1 MLTQKNI
8 TRTKPCQIADRPS
21 PWVKNE
27 EGDMNTDDT
36 DPGESADGP
45 AEAGPGEAEYAVGY
59 GKPPRSA
66 CFRPGQSGNP
76 GGRPKGARGL
86 SAIVRAALLGEKLEV
101 KLNGRRRRVSKFEVS
116 IIQLANRAAQGQERA
131 TREAIRLVEAAEAR
145 AQSADAAWRPGAGD
159 EIVIADLL
167 RRVRE
172 EP

>member
-1 MLTQKNI
+1 MN
-8 TRTKPCQIADRPS
+8 ADER
-21 PWVKNE
+21 
-27 EGDMNTDDT
+27 
-36 DPGESADGP
+36 DPEESAADP
-45 AEAGPGEAEYAVGY
+45 AEAGPREAEYAVGY

-76 GGRPKGARGL
+76 GGRPKGARSL

-101 KLNGRRRRVSKFEVS
+101 NMNGRRRRVSKFEVS

-131 TREAIRLVEAAEAR
+131 TRDAIRLVEAAEAR
-145 AQSADAAWRPGAGD
+145 PQSADATWRAGAGD

-167 RRVRE
+167 RRMRE

>member
-1 MLTQKNI
+1 MN
-8 TRTKPCQIADRPS
+8 ADDADL
-21 PWVKNE
+21 K
-27 EGDMNTDDT
+27 G
-36 DPGESADGP
+36 SADGP
-45 AEAGPGEAEYAVGY
+45 AEAGPREAGYAVGY

-76 GGRPKGARGL
+76 GGRPKGARSL

-101 KLNGRRRRVSKFEVS
+101 TLNGRRRRVSKFEVS

-145 AQSADAAWRPGAGD
+145 AEAGDATWRPGAGD
-159 EIVIADLL
+159 EVVIADLL
-167 RRVRE
+167 RRMRD